1 MDLYPTAETWTGVP
15 GGIAPA
21 DGNYTPQAL
30 TPIPSPHV
38 LQDARANQG
47 LGEDAHPFSGQ
58 AGAAQ
63 SIDLGPNNERLED
76 VKPKLVHAL
85 RELVR
90 QYREEGIV
98 ARRNEIRRIRQARL
112 FWQGLQYAWWNPNDM
127 NWHLPYENRSS
138 DDRELEEMPRY
149 QFVTNFYQG
158 FGLSFVAVLSQ
169 DVPSVRFYP
178 QSAQSVQD
186 ISAARAAS
194 DVAKLIEQNNHVEQ
208 LLTSIGYFLWT
219 DGKRGAYVRY
229 VADGQRFGFHE
240 ETLLEALEVPLG
252 EDTYVCPDCKK
263 ETPAPMSSST
273 APSSSAPA
281 SSTSPSSAPSWSSV
295 SSPTPSSSDVILSDS
310 EGPRPRQSRGLS
322 DVEVLRDANTASL
335 RMTPPAC
342 AGCGAQLTDAHLRK
356 AERVTIPR
364 IAGTRRVPNGQEVIS
379 IAGGLELNTPVWA
392 NEMHE
397 YPYLQWQAEVHR
409 AKLKA
414 AYPHAANKIET
425 SPSQGAEDVYARVS
439 RLSVEQGLPS
449 IHPGDALMNLITFD
463 RTWLRPW
470 AFYSVEDAATRNEL
484 LALFP
489 DGCYIAFAGDA
500 YCESRSES
508 MDDHWRVLHA
518 LPGDGQNRPSV
529 GDSLVQV
536 QERYNV
542 LSNMQAE
549 TYEYGIPPIYADPQV
564 LDFDALSNQV
574 AEPAAHFPAR
584 ARPGQPLAAGFF
596 QPAPAQV
603 PPDMLR
609 HQQDLIGPVA
619 QFLTGLFPAVF
630 GGGMEDQKTAS
641 GYALARDQAMGRLG
655 LVWRRTKQF
664 YADVMLLSVDC
675 FRKNRPDDA
684 EIPLLGPDGVFD
696 SRAIRIVDLKG
707 NICVHPEADE
717 TFPRLKSQ
725 QRGVLQQMFAINDP
739 VIQKALVE
747 PANLGFIKN
756 VLGLTELVIPGE
768 DSRNKQL
775 REIQQ
780 LLASAPIVV
789 QVPAPALTH
798 ASSASNDQAS
808 VGAGLVY
815 PEPRRTPPAE
825 AHATDR
831 PGGASPAPTNGEG
844 RTSNEKEASRA
855 TATTPNQS
863 PVTTHQSLEMVLP
876 SIPVDPLLDDHATE
890 FEECKR
896 WANSDAG
903 QAAHMTNPA
912 GFANVRAHAEAHL
925 RVMTAASL
933 QAQTK
938 QQPFRVR

>member
-1 MDLYPTAETWTGVP
+1 
-15 GGIAPA
+15 
-21 DGNYTPQAL
+21 
-30 TPIPSPHV
+30 
-38 LQDARANQG
+38 
-47 LGEDAHPFSGQ
+47 
-58 AGAAQ
+58 
-63 SIDLGPNNERLED
+63 
-76 VKPKLVHAL
+76 
-85 RELVR
+85 
-90 QYREEGIV
+90 
-98 ARRNEIRRIRQARL
+98 
-112 FWQGLQYAWWNPNDM
+112 
-127 NWHLPYENRSS
+127 
-138 DDRELEEMPRY
+138 
-149 QFVTNFYQG
+149 VTNFYQG
-158 FGLSFVAVLSQ
+158 FGLSFIAVLSQ

-178 QSAQSVQD
+178 QSSQSLQD
-186 ISAARAAS
+186 IAAARAAS
-194 DVAKLIEQNNHVEQ
+194 DVAQLVEQNNHVEQ

-219 DGKRGAYVRY
+219 DGKLGAYVRY

-240 ETLLEALEVPLG
+240 ESVLEALEIPLD
-252 EDTYVCPDCKK
+252 EDAYVCPQCAK
-263 ETPAPMSSST
+263 ETPVSDFT
-273 APSSSAPA
+273 ANVGATLGSPGADDGVASAGGA
-281 SSTSPSSAPSWSSV
+281 SPS
-295 SSPTPSSSDVILSDS
+295 PTTELTCP
-310 EGPRPRQSRGLS
+310 
-322 DVEVLRDANTASL
+322 
-335 RMTPPAC
+335 
-342 AGCGAQLTDAHLRK
+342 GCGTELTEKNLRK
-356 AERVTIPR
+356 AERVTVPR
-364 IAGTRRVPNGQEVIS
+364 VVGTRRVPNGQEVIS

-414 AYPHAANKIET
+414 AYPLAANKIE
-425 SPSQGAEDVYARVS
+425 SAPSQGSEDVYARVS

-470 AFYSVEDAATRNEL
+470 AFYAIEDEAVRNEL
-484 LALFP
+484 LAMFP
-489 DGCYIAFAGDA
+489 DGCYVGFAGDV

-564 LDFDALSNQV
+564 LDFDALANQV

-603 PPDMLR
+603 PPDMIR

-619 QFLTGLFPAVF
+619 QFLTGLFPAIF
-630 GGGMEDQKTAS
+630 GGNMEDVKTAS

-664 YADVMLLSVDC
+664 YADVLLLGVDC
-675 FRKNRPDDA
+675 FRKNRPEDA
-684 EIPLLGPDGVFD
+684 EIPLLGPDGVLD
-696 SRAIRIVDLKG
+696 ARSIRAADLKG

-725 QRGVLQQMFAINDP
+725 QRGVLQQLFSINDP
-739 VIQKALVE
+739 VLQRALTE
-747 PANLGFIKN
+747 PANLGYIKN
-756 VLGLTELVIPGE
+756 VLGLNEMVIPGE

-789 QVPAPALTH
+789 NLPL
-798 ASSASNDQAS
+798 ASHSASAIPPAGARHAAPLQPVPQES
-808 VGAGLVY
+808 GVGATLGS
-815 PEPRRTPPAE
+815 P
-825 AHATDR
+825 ATDGGNGSA
-831 PGGASPAPTNGEG
+831 GGASPSPTSTVVEDA
-844 RTSNEKEASRA
+844 EHH
-855 TATTPNQS
+855 S
-863 PVTTHQSLEMVLP
+863 PVTSHPPAPTGSGSHTLVLP
-876 SIPVDPLLDDHATE
+876 SVPVDQLLDDHAVE

-896 WANSDAG
+896 WANSEAG
-903 QAAHMTNPA
+903 QSAHMTNPA

-925 RVMTAASL
+925 RAMSQAALL
-933 QAQTK
+933 QAAPAQK
-938 QQPFRVR
+938 GKP